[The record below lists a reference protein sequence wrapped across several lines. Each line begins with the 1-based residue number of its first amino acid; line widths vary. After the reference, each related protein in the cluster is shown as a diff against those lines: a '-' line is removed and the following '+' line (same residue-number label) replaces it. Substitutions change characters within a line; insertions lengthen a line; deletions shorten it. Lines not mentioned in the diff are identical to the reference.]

1 MLFKIITVLRLP
13 SLVCDSFLNSSHCR
27 NLKKDFKERNLFLG
41 TNTKYYVT
49 FPLCLHVDFWKYKGI
64 CATVSLNIFK

>member
-41 TNTKYYVT
+41 TNTKYYV
-49 FPLCLHVDFWKYKGI
+49 
-64 CATVSLNIFK
+64 NISTLLTCRFLEI